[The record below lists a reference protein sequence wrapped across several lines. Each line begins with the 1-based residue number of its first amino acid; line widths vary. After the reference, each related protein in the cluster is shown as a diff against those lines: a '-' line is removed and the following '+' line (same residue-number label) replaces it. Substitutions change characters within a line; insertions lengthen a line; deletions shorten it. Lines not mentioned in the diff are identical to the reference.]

1 MRPLDRER
9 VGSCLENH
17 RNPRRTRS
25 PHDHRRGVDRSP
37 DSREASV
44 CSGLAAFHT
53 REIRTTNELPSTYS
67 TLVQPCSTVPEG
79 ITFRSSAYRPM
90 ISQPGVSSAFY
101 TAPFPNWP
109 EEPAFSRRRPRFGE
123 SVQPAAGSS
132 PAVIRCE
139 PTSDVPVAA
148 APSIRHAALDC
159 GYAPRRSSCESGL
172 VSRVCIRRSSVKKTG
187 LEQTRTS
194 SIA

>member
-1 MRPLDRER
+1 LRPLDRER

-25 PHDHRRGVDRSP
+25 PHDPRRGVDRSP

-79 ITFRSSAYRPM
+79 ITFRPPAYRPM
-90 ISQPGVSSAFY
+90 ISQPGVVL
-101 TAPFPNWP
+101 PFPNWP

-148 APSIRHAALDC
+148 APSIHHAALDC
-159 GYAPRRSSCESGL
+159 GYAPRRSSRESGL
-172 VSRVCIRRSSVKKTG
+172 VSRACIRRSSVKKTG
-187 LEQTRTS
+187 LEQTRTP
-194 SIA
+194 SIV

>member
-1 MRPLDRER
+1 MRSLDRER

-25 PHDHRRGVDRSP
+25 PHDPRRGVDRSP

-79 ITFRSSAYRPM
+79 ITFRPPAYRPM
-90 ISQPGVSSAFY
+90 ISQPDEVLPIS
-101 TAPFPNWP
+101 NWP

-148 APSIRHAALDC
+148 APWIRHAALDC

-187 LEQTRTS
+187 LEQTRTP